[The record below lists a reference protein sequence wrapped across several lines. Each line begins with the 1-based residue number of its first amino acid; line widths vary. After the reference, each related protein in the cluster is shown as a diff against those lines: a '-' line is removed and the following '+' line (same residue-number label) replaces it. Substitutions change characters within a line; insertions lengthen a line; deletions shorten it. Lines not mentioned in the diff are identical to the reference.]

1 MNFLRILPE
10 RRLQAEAV
18 LLRQRRQN
26 RSAEALR
33 VTGGL
38 ESRSR
43 DSPLPD
49 GQRRLGNHQPL
60 VKFHLIAQSEAVR
73 AGAEGIIEGKTS
85 RLNLFDADAAVRAG
99 EVLAHG
105 DGLFAA
111 DIDDHQTIC
120 QLHHSLDGIREPL
133 LDAFLHHQAVHH
145 DLNVV
150 LEILV
155 KFDLF
160 RQIVEIPVHPDS
172 HVTALLGLVQHLLM
186 HALPSPDDGRQQLN
200 LCPLRHGHDLV
211 CHLIHRLPSDLS
223 AALRAV
229 GNADSRVEESQVIVY
244 LRHRSHGRSGVPV
257 GRLLVD
263 GYGRRQSLNALHIRL
278 FHLPQEL
285 SRIGGQGLHVPP
297 LALRIDGIEGQG

>member
-18 LLRQRRQN
+18 LLRERRED
-26 RSAEALR
+26 STAEALR
-33 VTGGL
+33 ITGRL

-43 DSPLPD
+43 DGSLPD
-49 GQRRLGNHQPL
+49 GQGGLGYHHPL
-60 VKFHLIAQSEAVR
+60 VKFHLIAQSETVR
-73 AGAEGIIEGKTS
+73 AGAEGIIEGKAS

-111 DIDDHQTIC
+111 DIHDHQSVC
-120 QLHHSLDGIREPL
+120 QLHHRLDGIGQAL

-172 HVTALLGLVQHLLM
+172 HVTALLGLVQHLLV

-200 LCPLRHGHDLV
+200 LRPLRHGHDLV
-211 CHLIHRLPSDLS
+211 RHLIHRLPADLS

-229 GNADSRVEESQVIVY
+229 GNADSRVEKSQVIVY

-257 GRLLVD
+257 RRLLVY
-263 GYGRRQSLNALHIRL
+263 GYGRRKSLDALHIRL
-278 FHLPQEL
+278 LHLSKEL